1 MLTFEVVNEL
11 ALRVTCRGNGVLIAK
26 AGSFICGENNGY
38 KNYKFEKLL
47 LGPQGN
53 VGQALLGSLLR
64 RVTGENLPLMKVM
77 LNGDSVTYYANHAQH
92 VIVYQLQPG
101 EVLSIESENILAF
114 TSDCSYDVRFI
125 GCGVISQK
133 GLATSTLTGT
143 GPNSY
148 AAILVDGNPLV
159 LSNVQTGS
167 TLTVDPDAVVCWM
180 GNGPCDP
187 NIKTDINWKTFI
199 GQTSGESYSFEWN
212 AAQPVSVIIQ
222 PTERAS
228 GINLGMDG
236 GRLGHRPN

>member
-11 ALRVTCRGNGVLIAK
+11 ALRVTCRGNDVLIAK

-114 TSDCSYDVRFI
+114 TSDCNYDVRFI

-148 AAILVDGNPLV
+148 VAILVDGNPLV

-199 GQTSGESYSFEWN
+199 GQHSGESYVFEWASN
-212 AAQPVSVIIQ
+212 QPVTVLVQPSERSGGIQ
-222 PTERAS
+222 VA
-228 GINLGMDG
+228 ID
-236 GRLGHRPN
+236 

>member
-1 MLTFEVVNEL
+1 M
-11 ALRVTCRGNGVLIAK
+11 IAK

-114 TSDCSYDVRFI
+114 TSDCNYDVRFI
-125 GCGVISQK
+125 VCGVISQK

-148 AAILVDGNPLV
+148 VAILVDGNPLV

>member
-11 ALRVTCRGNGVLIAK
+11 ALRVTCRGNDVLIAK

-114 TSDCSYDVRFI
+114 TSDCNYDVRFI

-148 AAILVDGNPLV
+148 VAILVDGNPLV
-159 LSNVQTGS
+159 LSNVQTGF

-199 GQTSGESYSFEWN
+199 GQTSGASYSFEWN